1 MTTFFPRYTYNY
13 KLKTSWFPGHM
24 SSGFKDIKDLLR
36 NIDLVIETRDSRVPI
51 SSHNIFLEKVIKG
64 KERIIIFNK
73 HDLLGFYHEKTFHED
88 FYKDG
93 ILCSLKDSKS
103 IKEIHKIIKMKAL
116 ELNKTSGM
124 NVIVVGIPNVGKSTL
139 LNSFRYMGISLANT
153 FQKIRKVARTGSQP
167 GITKKVTQK
176 IKIMEKPLVYCMDTP
191 GIMIPFTENPITFLN
206 LALIGSIKD
215 NIIDIVTVADYLL
228 FRLNLIDP
236 KLYLI
241 PFKMNQPTNNIQELL
256 NAISITTGRLNK
268 GGTSNIH
275 AAATFFINKYRSGN
289 MGKFILDDVSEKNK

>member
-51 SSHNIFLEKVIKG
+51 SSHNIFLEK
-64 KERIIIFNK
+64 
-73 HDLLGFYHEKTFHED
+73 TFHED

-93 ILCSLKDSKS
+93 ILCSLKDPKS